1 METGEIV
8 LAGGCFW
15 GMQKYLSLLHG
26 VVRTQAG
33 YANGNTANP
42 TYEQVCSGSGHA
54 EAVRVVYDK
63 RRITLPFLLSM
74 YFEAIDPTA
83 VNHQGGDY
91 GISYRTG
98 IYYLDEDDLPV
109 IEQAMRAL
117 AARWREPIAVEVQPL
132 KNYTPAEDY
141 HQQYLDKFSGGYCHI
156 NRVQMERAARVRDPG
171 APDAQPQAQ

>member
-42 TYEQVCSGSGHA
+42 TYEQVCAGSGHA

-83 VNHQGGDY
+83 
-91 GISYRTG
+91 
-98 IYYLDEDDLPV
+98 
-109 IEQAMRAL
+109 
-117 AARWREPIAVEVQPL
+117 
-132 KNYTPAEDY
+132 
-141 HQQYLDKFSGGYCHI
+141 DKRKG
-156 NRVQMERAARVRDPG
+156 
-171 APDAQPQAQ
+171 